1 MSKFQFRLARLT
13 HVRALQERVARER
26 WLAAEELTRAAEAKA
41 ESAREAVLRA
51 RDELRAEQ
59 SAPTI
64 AIERVMAGARLV
76 ETLRERRRSAVEH
89 ARTLRFQADEL
100 RRPWSERRREV
111 RGLEKLESR
120 DLQQHQQDE
129 LVREARELDEVA
141 SMRASAR
148 TRQRAGADARTP
160 AGVTEPTLGALDPW
174 TDRSGESALHAD
186 KTTRA

>member
-1 MSKFQFRLARLT
+1 MSKFQFRLARLA

-41 ESAREAVLRA
+41 ESARETVLRA

-89 ARTLRFQADEL
+89 ARTLRFQAEEL

-111 RGLEKLESR
+111 RGLERLESR
-120 DLQQHQQDE
+120 DQEQHRQEE

-148 TRQRAGADARTP
+148 TRQRAGADARV
-160 AGVTEPTLGALDPW
+160 AAQGTEPTLGALSPW
-174 TDRSGESALHAD
+174 TDRDDTGAHDID
-186 KTTRA
+186 KIRA